1 MLLFIVRPPTPTA
14 HRADTEL
21 SSINV
26 ERTDQRGPNLHMSS
40 LFPVLRADVSTQV
53 LEEQGNFRA
62 QTAGGSAYLTV
73 TIRTASGT
81 MCLQR
86 DANVGP
92 LLKTT
97 VKPLGCQ
104 RILIQINSK
113 LKNGPR
119 TPGCNDSIT
128 LSWWPF

>member
-1 MLLFIVRPPTPTA
+1 MLFFIVRPPTPTA

-26 ERTDQRGPNLHMSS
+26 ERTNQRGPNLHVSS
-40 LFPVLRADVSTQV
+40 LFPVLRADASTQA

-73 TIRTASGT
+73 TMRTVSGT
-81 MCLQR
+81 MCIQ

-92 LLKTT
+92 FT

-113 LKNGPR
+113 
-119 TPGCNDSIT
+119 
-128 LSWWPF
+128 